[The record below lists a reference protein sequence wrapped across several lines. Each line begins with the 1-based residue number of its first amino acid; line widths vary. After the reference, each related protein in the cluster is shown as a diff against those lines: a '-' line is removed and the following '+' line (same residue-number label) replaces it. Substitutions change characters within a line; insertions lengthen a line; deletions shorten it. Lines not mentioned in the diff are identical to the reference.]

1 MCWDG
6 RRTVR
11 NTLAQFL
18 KDDSGATAIEYAL
31 IAAFIALVIITAATG
46 IGTELK
52 ATFTDVDGGLKSRT
66 K

>member
-1 MCWDG
+1 MQKS
-6 RRTVR
+6 V
-11 NTLAQFL
+11 AQFL

>member
-1 MCWDG
+1 M
-6 RRTVR
+6 R
-11 NTLAQFL
+11 NSFARFL

-52 ATFTDVDGGLKSRT
+52 STFTDVDGGLKSLT

>member
-1 MCWDG
+1 MRDLFS
-6 RRTVR
+6 T
-11 NTLAQFL
+11 FL

-31 IAAFIALVIITAATG
+31 IAAFIALMVIAAATS

-52 ATFTDVDGGLKSRT
+52 ATFTDVDDGLKSRT

>member
-1 MCWDG
+1 M
-6 RRTVR
+6 R
-11 NTLAQFL
+11 NSFARFL

-52 ATFTDVDGGLKSRT
+52 ATFTDVDGGLKGRT